1 MATKMEHL
9 HLEIA
14 HYEHFRNYLPGAEF
28 WSQHTVR
35 QLLALGG
42 IQVSTLFEQALA
54 AVGGHEVVSLDK
66 GDLYF
71 QGHYSDA
78 KLSTVRTSNYGRAYS
93 APVTNI
99 FNKTGTLR
107 VQVYERKKN
116 KFYYFAIPRRAYIEI
131 PKSSNIEIPFELD
144 GTPRR
149 VPVRKVN
156 VNWWNYE
163 VKTWAE
169 MAVKYCSKV
178 ATVDSFSGFHYTNET
193 VKKEHKMRYPEDF
206 TADDIMEF
214 EYEYNRLRDMDEGLG
229 LWAVNAEIQIIAAEQ
244 QESEHA

>member
-28 WSQHTVR
+28 WNQRTVR

-66 GDLYF
+66 GDLYC

-78 KLSTVRTSNYGRAYS
+78 KLSSVRTTSYGKVYS

-116 KFYYFAIPRRAYIEI
+116 KFYYFAIPRRAYSHI
-131 PKSSNIEIPFELD
+131 PKSSNIEIRFEPD

-149 VPVRKVN
+149 RNKSA

-169 MAVKYCSKV
+169 MAVKYCGKA
-178 ATVDSFSGFHYTNET
+178 ATVDSFGGFHYTNET
-193 VKKEHKMRYPEDF
+193 VNKEHKMRYPEDF
-206 TADDIMEF
+206 SADDIMEF
-214 EYEYNRLRDMDEGLG
+214 EYEYNRLRDIDEGLG

-244 QESEHA
+244 QEREHA